1 MPSPGRW
8 CQNSIN
14 GRPPSRYPRES
25 LGVGKALH
33 TSGDRGCQRGG
44 TAVMVRRTQRGQ
56 NGAARERRACP
67 QWEAQ
72 IRASS
77 RFTLLSFCSWLPTRV
92 RVHVFTLPLGSELLT
107 PQALLLPRG
116 EANSAGGTPPPR
128 RDLAG
133 LDVYTVSP
141 LRWAAAAAT
150 PGRAMPGSAGVRV
163 GRVHGWGASPSV
175 LPAFSESHPFASQS
189 PLPGTPNQQDGS
201 SLPGLS
207 FTCPQRGDDR
217 PTGTPI

>member
-1 MPSPGRW
+1 MAQRGRDGLALSGKHRSARAPASRSFPSAAGCPPACVSTCSPSRSGQSCLPHRP
-8 CQNSIN
+8 CCCPA
-14 GRPPSRYPRES
+14 GRPTVLE
-25 LGVGKALH
+25 G
-33 TSGDRGCQRGG
+33 
-44 TAVMVRRTQRGQ
+44 
-56 NGAARERRACP
+56 
-67 QWEAQ
+67 
-72 IRASS
+72 
-77 RFTLLSFCSWLPTRV
+77 
-92 RVHVFTLPLGSELLT
+92 
-107 PQALLLPRG
+107 
-116 EANSAGGTPPPR
+116 PPPR

>member
-116 EANSAGGTPPPR
+116 EANSAGGTPPPPR
-128 RDLAG
+128 LSRTGCLHCLSPTVGSRCGYPGPGHARISRCASG
-133 LDVYTVSP
+133 PGAWLGGFSLRASCLFRVSP
-141 LRWAAAAAT
+141 FCFPKSSAWHPKPARRQLSTWAFIY
-150 PGRAMPGSAGVRV
+150 
-163 GRVHGWGASPSV
+163 
-175 LPAFSESHPFASQS
+175 LPTA
-189 PLPGTPNQQDGS
+189 
-201 SLPGLS
+201 
-207 FTCPQRGDDR
+207 RG
-217 PTGTPI
+217 